1 MLVESSLPGLVGLL
15 EEGFDVGSAGVEE
28 GAEDFSWAG
37 RGPDGT
43 VTMGWMALRPSVQ
56 APRRS
61 FMRTVSA
68 WSSRVWA
75 VRMESAWPEA
85 MRVWKK
91 S

>member
-1 MLVESSLPGLVGLL
+1 M
-15 EEGFDVGSAGVEE
+15 
-28 GAEDFSWAG
+28 G
-37 RGPDGT
+37 R
-43 VTMGWMALRPSVQ
+43 VRMGWIALRPSVQ

-75 VRMESAWPEA
+75 VRMLSAWPEA
-85 MRVWKK
+85 RRVVKK